1 VFQKGRTKS
10 ERWDESAPAYGRFWK
25 DVPGRN
31 PRRVVISL
39 GICRT
44 RSIAERKCMQEIGKL
59 GINSAQRFIESTSR
73 VTFKQ
78 QAELWLESLA
88 NRKRDPVEQTTIDNR
103 RYALDKWL
111 YPSLGEMYLA
121 DVNNLALK
129 TLVDRMAASLSA
141 ASIRDYSNIVKAV
154 VASALDENGEERFPR
169 KWNEE
174 FIDAPLVKHQRQ
186 PSTTC
191 AGMSD
196 ILLFARGQY
205 QMLYALLAGCGPL
218 RAGEALGLEIDKQIS
233 EDFRTLHI
241 VQKAKRGEIQPYLK
255 TKNGTR
261 EVDLCRQLAVMLCEY
276 VGDRR
281 TGLLF
286 HSSTGAQLL
295 QSNALSDSLHPIL
308 DYMAH
313 ERGGFN
319 IFRRF
324 RLTHLEKSDCP
335 EPLKHFWSG
344 HAPKHVSERYV
355 KLTQDRDFRL
365 MWAEK
370 IGLGFEL
377 PGAKVGQLG

>member
-1 VFQKGRTKS
+1 MFQKGRSKS
-10 ERWDESAPAYGRFWK
+10 ERWDERAPAYGRFWK
-25 DVPGRN
+25 DVPGTN

-44 RSIAERKCMQEIGKL
+44 RSIAERKCMEEIEKL
-59 GINSAQRFIESTSR
+59 GINSAQHFIESTSTI
-73 VTFKQ
+73 TFKQ
-78 QAELWLESLA
+78 QAELWLKSLA

-129 TLVDRMAASLSA
+129 TLVDRMAALLSA

-205 QMLYALLAGCGPL
+205 QVLYALLAGCGPL
-218 RAGEALGLEIDKQIS
+218 RAGEALGLEIDKHIS
-233 EDFRTLHI
+233 EDFRTLYI

-261 EVDLCRQLAVMLCEY
+261 EVGSVPTACR
-276 VGDRR
+276 
-281 TGLLF
+281 
-286 HSSTGAQLL
+286 H
-295 QSNALSDSLHPIL
+295 AL
-308 DYMAH
+308 
-313 ERGGFN
+313 
-319 IFRRF
+319 
-324 RLTHLEKSDCP
+324 
-335 EPLKHFWSG
+335 
-344 HAPKHVSERYV
+344 
-355 KLTQDRDFRL
+355 
-365 MWAEK
+365 
-370 IGLGFEL
+370 
-377 PGAKVGQLG
+377 

>member
-1 VFQKGRTKS
+1 M
-10 ERWDESAPAYGRFWK
+10 
-25 DVPGRN
+25 
-31 PRRVVISL
+31 
-39 GICRT
+39 
-44 RSIAERKCMQEIGKL
+44 AEIEKL
-59 GINSAQRFIESTSR
+59 GINSARHFVESTNTI
-73 VTFKQ
+73 TFKQ
-78 QAELWLESLA
+78 QAELWLKSLA
-88 NRKRDPVEQTTIDNR
+88 NRKRNPVEQTTIDNR
-103 RYALDKWL
+103 RYALEKWL

-121 DVNNLALK
+121 DLNNLTLK
-129 TLVDRMAASLSA
+129 TLVDKMAESLSA

-174 FIDAPLVKHQRQ
+174 FIDAPLVKQQRQ

-191 AGMSD
+191 TGMSD

-205 QMLYALLAGCGPL
+205 QVLYALLAGCGPL
-218 RAGEALGLEIDKQIS
+218 RAGEALGLEIDKHIS
-233 EDFRTLHI
+233 EDFRTLYI
-241 VQKAKRGEIQPYLK
+241 VQKAKRGVIQPYLK

-261 EVDLCRQLAVMLCEY
+261 EVDLCRQLAEMLSEY

-281 TGLLF
+281 SCLLF

-295 QSNALSDSLHPIL
+295 QSNALSDSLHPVL
-308 DYMAH
+308 NYMAH

-365 MWAEK
+365 LWTEK

-377 PGAKVGQLG
+377 PGAKVGQLGQLLQFSKAV